1 MLGTNYLYRCRRGR
15 DRIVVPGQIN
25 PNFFLPN
32 TIKGIQA
39 VRIEFFCLY
48 QKLPIFDVLY

>member
-1 MLGTNYLYRCRRGR
+1 MLDTNYLYRCRRGR